1 MQTANLNASDHL
13 PLPWLSVPPTPFA
26 AEDEARAPGAP
37 RPLSFCGLRSKSL
50 LWLAA
55 VTLAGAVLLVLTPTC
70 AAAPKSIRGRLA
82 QIPVLP

>member
-1 MQTANLNASDHL
+1 MQTANPNASDHL

-26 AEDEARAPGAP
+26 AEDEASAPGAP

-55 VTLAGAVLLVLTPTC
+55 VTLAASCWCCTPTC